1 MSVKT
6 NDNEIDIVWGK
17 PYTLDMGPGN
27 VPCLPKLLDENDWEK
42 IPEGHGVYFF
52 ARRHMTKDGHSYT
65 VRYIGQSENV
75 RTRIKQH
82 LNNMELMLKLKH
94 ETRKGEKV
102 LVVGELKYRA
112 HRRESGK
119 KTAIKIVEKALI
131 DKIIADS
138 KGDYLFNKQ
147 GKKLDI
153 HSISFSGSKVGK
165 DIFGDKI
172 QVS

>member
-1 MSVKT
+1 MAIET
-6 NDNEIDIVWGK
+6 NVNEIEIVWGQ
-17 PYTLDMGPGN
+17 PYKLDMGPGN
-27 VPCLPKLLDENDWEK
+27 VQCVPKLSDDSDWEK

-52 ARRHMTKDGHSYT
+52 ARRHMTKDGYNYT

-82 LNNMELMLKLKH
+82 LNSMKLMTQLKH
-94 ETRKGEKV
+94 ETRKGDKV

-119 KTAIKIVEKALI
+119 KTAIEVVEKALI
-131 DKIIADS
+131 DKIIADNR
-138 KGDYLFNKQ
+138 GDYLFNKQ
-147 GKKLDI
+147 GLKLDI
-153 HSISFSGSKVGK
+153 HSISFSGNKVGK
-165 DIFGDKI
+165 DIFGDEI